1 MKKQWCLALLIY
13 ATFATTWVE
22 ANAQS
27 TPELNALPNGR
38 LRMIAKLSEE
48 DARKAAALDTTLT
61 KEYQELGLTGKN
73 VKVGVIDTGID
84 WKHPAFAIPG
94 KKCTTFAGEGCRVKY
109 GKDFVGDNFD
119 GSAKSIFPDNDP
131 MDCNGHGTHVAGIIG
146 GLDEKIGGVA
156 PDVTFGAYRVAGCKA
171 GPLVDNV
178 IEAMEQAAADGMNII
193 NLSVGFP
200 NMWGSRKLA
209 EAATNIANKG
219 IIIVGAVGNTGGMG
233 LYRIENPMNVKE
245 AIGVANIYNSFIFL
259 KYMIVNGKKLKYCNV
274 EGNDDFAKRG
284 IKNATVVPASL
295 DLQLNRNG
303 CPEFSENQFQ
313 GKVALIQ
320 FYVTCSLADVVELA
334 HKAGAIGV
342 VFYPRIEEPLH
353 LEEEIG
359 NLGQFNVPVVFML
372 REDAGTLLNSAKDS
386 FINVFFPSAD
396 ETFGFPHPGAGQPVE
411 SSTWGFGTNLEIK
424 PDIAAIGDPVT
435 SAYPQSMGDGYKTI
449 GGTSMASPYIAGAV
463 AAYLQAFPG
472 SRHQTIL
479 EALQNTARP
488 SRARSTSNVE
498 FAYSVVKQ
506 GAGLVDALA
515 FVTSTTRVFP
525 SRLALNDTSGN
536 QMFKRK
542 RITITN
548 NGNKETKYT
557 VEHLPAQSINGED
570 VTAPKAFNA
579 AARVTASPS
588 SLTVGPGQSQ
598 LVDITIFPD
607 TRWDDSDRVIYSGYI
622 KITPESPKARH
633 SPIYVP
639 YAGFKGNY
647 NGIRPLS
654 NDIIS
659 LPGGRKLPPP
669 SIVKL
674 LQMENGT
681 LSLNHYDKTPFHPHN
696 GESLSVAFHVNHPAR
711 NITLL
716 WVDAETGQEVGAA
729 GNLSDASPIIGE
741 SPPASYVPI
750 DKNRCLPK
758 SGLYKFNLTLE
769 YGFVGGPLQVQ
780 YWVSDPFEIVHNGQ
794 LKCTTA

>member
-219 IIIVGAVGNTGGMG
+219 IIIVGAVGNTGDMG

-245 AIGVANIYNSFIFL
+245 AIGVANIYNSFIYL
-259 KYMIVNGKKLKYCNV
+259 KYMTVNGKNIKYLNIV
-274 EGNDDFAKRG
+274 GNDDFAIRG
-284 IKNATVVPASL
+284 IKNATVVPSS
-295 DLQLNRNG
+295 DLQLNDNV
-303 CPEFSENQFQ
+303 CPAYSKKQFQ

-320 FYVTCSLADVVELA
+320 ANANCSPKDVVERA
-334 HKAGAIGV
+334 HNAGAIGV
-342 VFYPRIEEPLH
+342 VFYPRINQPFSIDQ
-353 LEEEIG
+353 EIVITE
-359 NLGQFNVPVVFML
+359 QFNVPVVFMS
-372 REDAGTLLNSAKDS
+372 RDDAGTLFNSAKDS
-386 FINVFFPSAD
+386 FIDVFFPSAD
-396 ETFGFPHPGAGQPVE
+396 ETLALPHPRAEQPAE
-411 SSTWGFGTNLEIK
+411 LSSWGLGTNLEIK
-424 PDIAAIGDPVT
+424 PDIGAFGDRVM
-435 SAYPQSMGDGYKTI
+435 SAYPQAMGGYKTMS
-449 GGTSMASPYIAGAV
+449 GTSMASPYIAGAV
-463 AAYLQAFPG
+463 ATYLQAFPK

-488 SRARSTSNVE
+488 SLAHSKSNVE
-498 FAYSVVKQ
+498 FAHSVVKQ

-515 FVTSTTRVFP
+515 FVTSTTRVSP
-525 SRLALNDTSGN
+525 SRLALNDTAGN
-536 QMFKRK
+536 QMIKRQ
-542 RITITN
+542 RITIKN
-548 NGNKETKYT
+548 NGNKEMKYT
-557 VEHLPAQSINGED
+557 VEHLPAQSINGRD
-570 VTAPKAFNA
+570 VTAPKAFDA
-579 AARVTASPS
+579 AARVTVSPS

-598 LVDITIFPD
+598 PVDITIFPD

-681 LSLNHYDKTPFHPHN
+681 LSPNHYDKTPFHPHN